1 MVMKKF
7 KFQLETLLR
16 VTRRK
21 KDDAERDFAE
31 ASRKLEEA
39 REGLNTLM
47 AEMQKGQRD
56 YDALAQEGVR
66 VTVGRLMAFNSFFA
80 WKREQIEMQQGIVLQ
95 MKGEKQKKLKALM
108 EVMSYLKS
116 IEQLKERRWQE
127 YQTEALQEEQK
138 MLDEIGLQ
146 LTMRHKRQEVEAS

>member
-1 MVMKKF
+1 MKKF

-21 KDDAERDFAE
+21 KDDAEREFAA
-31 ASRKLEEA
+31 ASRRLEEA
-39 REGLNTLM
+39 REGLNTLLD
-47 AEMQKGQRD
+47 EMQRGQRD
-56 YDALAQEGVR
+56 YDALSQEGVR
-66 VTVGRLMAFNSFFA
+66 VTVGRLMTFNSFFA

-108 EVMSYLKS
+108 DVMSYLKS
-116 IEQLKERRWQE
+116 IEQLKERRYQE
-127 YQTEALQEEQK
+127 YQAEALQEEQK

-146 LTMRHKRQEVEAS
+146 LTMRRRREGVSL